1 MWAFFHVTTDE
12 FPLITQFAAALA
24 LLAEQGHFHVGEAGA
39 ARVPDQAK
47 PHAHAE

>member
-24 LLAEQGHFHVGEAGA
+24 LFAQQGHLHVGQAGA
-39 ARVPDQAK
+39 AGVPDQAES
-47 PHAHAE
+47 HAHAE